1 MQPEWNAS
9 AYRGPKPLGDN
20 KFMQAGGPG
29 EESTVNVHGGGT
41 LPLL

>member
-20 KFMQAGGPG
+20 KFMLTSGLG
-29 EESTVNVHGGGT
+29 EESTVNVRCGGT